1 MAYVVVVNLCVL
13 SESSMPLEG
22 VLATCISSA
31 FVTLVMGFWP
41 RRRQDSCSEPFGATL
56 EARITAFCH
65 LAKLLTHLQQE
76 TWIAQ
81 SVGLRHPRA
90 KKIRPSL
97 VPLKQFTHEPDHR
110 GYLPLSPLAFLLSP
124 DQSGRWLVGAV
135 GIEIASLISKSHRTK
150 ALPTALSFN
159 CCQLLPT
166 KYARRSAIFVSINY
180 ARSLPETCVAAHFLG
195 KWATLPYCTKRTLC
209 SESGVVC
216 LHGRQA
222 PKEHRREELARIR
235 SGSSLCVFSG
245 TLAFPSAVTCQ
256 VVRNLRPSQKHFPT
270 RPKIKCPI
278 GNNCVIV

>member
-1 MAYVVVVNLCVL
+1 MTMAYVVVVNLCVL

-41 RRRQDSCSEPFGATL
+41 RRRQDSFSEPFGATL

-135 GIEIASLISKSHRTK
+135 GIENNNVRNFKDLRGMRRNTKSLKRNNEEWRGILIAPSK
-150 ALPTALSFN
+150 LPRLSSV
-159 CCQLLPT
+159 LW
-166 KYARRSAIFVSINY
+166 S
-180 ARSLPETCVAAHFLG
+180 SLPSRH
-195 KWATLPYCTKRTLC
+195 
-209 SESGVVC
+209 
-216 LHGRQA
+216 
-222 PKEHRREELARIR
+222 
-235 SGSSLCVFSG
+235 
-245 TLAFPSAVTCQ
+245 
-256 VVRNLRPSQKHFPT
+256 VR
-270 RPKIKCPI
+270 
-278 GNNCVIV
+278 

>member
-1 MAYVVVVNLCVL
+1 MTMAYVVVVNLCVL

-41 RRRQDSCSEPFGATL
+41 RRRQDSFSEPFGATL

-135 GIEIASLISKSHRTK
+135 GIES
-150 ALPTALSFN
+150 
-159 CCQLLPT
+159 
-166 KYARRSAIFVSINY
+166 
-180 ARSLPETCVAAHFLG
+180 
-195 KWATLPYCTKRTLC
+195 
-209 SESGVVC
+209 
-216 LHGRQA
+216 
-222 PKEHRREELARIR
+222 
-235 SGSSLCVFSG
+235 
-245 TLAFPSAVTCQ
+245 
-256 VVRNLRPSQKHFPT
+256 
-270 RPKIKCPI
+270 
-278 GNNCVIV
+278 

>member
-1 MAYVVVVNLCVL
+1 MTMAYVVVVNLCVL

-41 RRRQDSCSEPFGATL
+41 TIPSRSRPECLLMRSEPHQQGFWSGRRESNPYQKLGKLQNFILLPRSKRNVTGLSRDDGMQGPRARRMSRNDFRGRRQDSFSEPFGATL

-135 GIEIASLISKSHRTK
+135 GID
-150 ALPTALSFN
+150 
-159 CCQLLPT
+159 
-166 KYARRSAIFVSINY
+166 
-180 ARSLPETCVAAHFLG
+180 
-195 KWATLPYCTKRTLC
+195 
-209 SESGVVC
+209 
-216 LHGRQA
+216 
-222 PKEHRREELARIR
+222 
-235 SGSSLCVFSG
+235 
-245 TLAFPSAVTCQ
+245 
-256 VVRNLRPSQKHFPT
+256 
-270 RPKIKCPI
+270 
-278 GNNCVIV
+278 